1 MAERTRLLAR
11 VTLALAAFLGCL
23 MMAASDD
30 VPRESTAA
38 VIDVLP
44 TQLIAQP
51 PGANWL
57 SYNGDFT
64 GRRFSSLSQINPAN
78 VGQLA
83 GAMGIPFQQF
93 QPAGGDAGGRERRHV
108 RDFGE

>member
-1 MAERTRLLAR
+1 MVERTRLFAR
-11 VTLALAAFLGCL
+11 VTLVLAALVGCL
-23 MMAASDD
+23 MMMAADD
-30 VPRESTAA
+30 VSRESTAA

-64 GRRFSSLSQINPAN
+64 GRRFSSLSQIKPEN
-78 VGQLA
+78 VASVKAAERA
-83 GAMGIPFQQF
+83 GHKV
-93 QPAGGDAGGRERRHV
+93 ELLS
-108 RDFGE
+108 